1 MPEAGNAEFK
11 GKADFG
17 SLIRQSRAVVKA
29 LKKIKEA
36 REEASGPITF
46 EVDEASLRRA
56 RQRIE
61 DAVDGARPDPVEV
74 EVEPDAKGFDKKV
87 NKKTKRSHPDPV
99 EVPVEPDTTGF
110 EEDVDKKTRRT
121 KPDPVEVPVEPD
133 VDPFERGLRKAVA
146 DAERK
151 RYEVKIATDVDQSG
165 LDAGLRRLRVQTA
178 RGKYQIEVPV
188 ELTGE
193 DLVAEV
199 RRQVERAER
208 EQVDV
213 PVDADTSPFE
223 KGIRTALGKKRG
235 PVDVPVDADVSP
247 LERAVRSAIAKAE
260 RETITINT
268 DVDQTGVDE
277 GLRRIEVQT
286 KSGRYKIEVP
296 VELSGKN
303 LAAEVSRLVKEAEAR
318 SGSIDVPV
326 EPDGSNLRRKVAILA
341 RLAGAGND
349 VKLGVDVD
357 DSSLVRLRGSIGGL
371 VNIGGLLSGVLSVI
385 KWPAFITGAQLAVG
399 AVSALAAAA
408 IGAVSALGP
417 LVGLVGSLPALGA
430 AVGGVFASI
439 KLGFSGVGD
448 ALKAYTKSQD
458 GAGKAAA
465 KSASDEEAAAKR
477 RVSAL
482 RGLQRAQQA
491 VGDAQKRAA
500 DLQVQAVKRVA
511 SAERSLQQAQKAS
524 QKAQEGLTRAR
535 KEAAEQLAD
544 LRKEVSRGALDE
556 ERAILNV
563 DEARARLNEVMADS
577 TSTDLDKRDAILG
590 LREAERDL
598 ADLQAKR
605 AKDQADLNDA
615 EAKGVEGSERVVSA
629 KERVADAE
637 QGILDAQQELADA
650 QAGIV
655 DAQLEGAR
663 MVADAQQGLVDALEA
678 VRDAAVSA
686 GADGAAAVDPFAEA
700 MSKLPP
706 SAQQFVRFLISLQPL
721 LDRLKKTAADN
732 MLPGLEVGLRN
743 AVTLFPLADRYLGL
757 FARSV
762 GDAAAEVSTL
772 AFEPGFVSDL
782 DSIGTQGVSAV
793 RTLTSAFKPL
803 LRSLVGMGA
812 AAAPLTEFL
821 SGYVAELLKSVSA
834 SLDAGRAS
842 GAMTKFFGETA
853 FVFKSV
859 LDAVMNLIR
868 GLIKM
873 GAIAYDVI
881 GRDLISQLDLAGRR
895 FRDFTSSLDGQN
907 KIRQFFEDAKPA
919 INETLGLIG
928 DVVKMFFRLSGSKE
942 LAPLI
947 RQIRED
953 FLPVLEKLLSGDNS
967 AFAKSLIDLVT
978 QVGKVFSSLGG
989 PGGPLI
995 IFIDTLAKL
1004 AQAVAWLSENV
1015 PGFNQFVGA
1024 MAILI
1029 GISKGVS
1036 FAGWITGGSKLIEIF
1051 SKKNAGG
1058 VSLFTKTL
1066 DKLGPVAGKAK
1077 TLVVSAFMAMGRGIA
1092 AAGAWMLANPIV
1104 LAIVAIIAVIALLV
1118 WKWDWVKE
1126 HVVAAWQWLYDQA
1139 WKILPGIADAFGAAV
1154 DWIKDKWDGLVDWFG
1169 GIVSGI
1175 ADKFLDVTAPI
1186 RDAWNS
1192 AWDTVVNSEIGQKV
1206 GDIVGKT
1213 VEIVKRLWGLTPL
1226 GFIINNWSRIWED
1239 VVTVASA
1246 VWGAITAVVGAG
1258 IGFVVDV
1265 VSSMLDVMLPI
1276 WQAIWDAVVSVVT
1289 TVWGLVVEAISS
1301 GINTALTIIDAVLG
1315 AILFVWDH
1323 GWQMVVGVLSV
1334 VWARI
1339 SSIVST
1345 IVGWLTSAWSNL
1357 VGVLQIVW
1365 AGAWN
1370 TITTVASTVMGAL
1383 QRIIGGALNTI
1394 SSIWSS
1400 VWNGLAF
1407 VLGGAWNTIKSVAAA
1422 GVNGV
1427 IAILNVLIKGA
1438 NAVLSKLPGGV
1449 KIGEITYRAQFAE
1462 GGRAQDGIVPGV
1474 GNRDTVPAMLTP
1486 DEFVVKQRSA
1496 RRVGYDT
1503 LAYIN
1508 EHGELPPQRRRRYAK
1523 GGKVRPISSAPSYAA
1538 RYAKGG
1544 IVTDTLSIIPDAA
1557 GKLVESGIMQVIN
1570 QLVATAKSS
1579 LRSVPGG
1586 DSIPGRVF
1594 VGVAGRV
1601 VDGLAS
1607 GAGKIAE
1614 AAGKAAALLTPG
1626 GAASALVG
1634 ALPFFHAGG
1643 GVGFDPN
1650 REVLALLQRGEGVM
1664 STQAMT
1670 NVRTALG
1677 SPDMSRTTT
1686 TIVNNNTNVNVEVN
1700 NPVGEPTEDSLH
1712 RSLQK
1717 LAEHGILPTTGTE
1730 AA

>member
-1 MPEAGNAEFK
+1 MAEAGNAEFK
-11 GKADFG
+11 GKAKFG
-17 SLIRQSRAVVKA
+17 SLVRGARKVAKA
-29 LKKIKEA
+29 LKKVKEA

-46 EVDEASLRRA
+46 DVDEASLKRA

-74 EVEPDAKGFDKKV
+74 EVEPDVTGFDEKV
-87 NKKTKRSHPDPV
+87 DKKTKKARPKPV
-99 EVPVEPDTTGF
+99 QVEVEPDTTGF
-110 EEDVDKKTRRT
+110 EEDVDKETRRV

-133 VDPFERGLRKAVA
+133 VDPFERGLRKAVQ
-146 DAERK
+146 DANRR
-151 RYEVKIATDVDQSG
+151 RYEVRISTDVDQSG
-165 LDAGLRRLRVQTA
+165 LD
-178 RGKYQIEVPV
+178 
-188 ELTGE
+188 
-193 DLVAEV
+193 
-199 RRQVERAER
+199 
-208 EQVDV
+208 
-213 PVDADTSPFE
+213 
-223 KGIRTALGKKRG
+223 
-235 PVDVPVDADVSP
+235 
-247 LERAVRSAIAKAE
+247 
-260 RETITINT
+260 
-268 DVDQTGVDE
+268 E
-277 GLRRIEVQT
+277 GLRRVRVKT
-286 KSGRYKIEVP
+286 ANGTHTLTVRAD
-296 VELSGKN
+296 LDGDH
-303 LAAEVSRLVKEAEAR
+303 LAAELRAQIAAIEAR
-318 SGSIDVPV
+318 APSIDVPV
-326 EPDGSNLRRKVAILA
+326 EPDGDGLRRKVGILA
-341 RLAGAGND
+341 RLAGAGQKIK
-349 VKLGVDVD
+349 VQVDAD
-357 DSSLVRLRGSIGGL
+357 DSALNRLRTSMGGV
-371 VNIGGLLSGVLSVI
+371 VNVGGLLSGIVSLI
-385 KWPAFITGAQLAVG
+385 KWPALITGAQLAVG
-399 AVSALAAAA
+399 ALSALSAAA

-417 LVGLVGSLPALGA
+417 LVGLVGSLPAVGA
-430 AVGGVFASI
+430 AVGGVFASV
-439 KLGFSGVGD
+439 KLAFSGVGD

-465 KSASDEEAAAKR
+465 SGAAAEEAAAKR

-500 DLQVQAVKRVA
+500 DLQIQAAKRVA
-511 SAERSLQQAQKAS
+511 SAERSLQQAQKTS
-524 QKAQEGLTRAR
+524 QKAQEALTRAR

-556 ERAILNV
+556 ERAVLSV

-577 TSTDLDKRDAILG
+577 TSTDLDKRDAVLG

-598 ADLQAKR
+598 ADLQSKR

-629 KERVADAE
+629 KEAVADAE
-637 QGILDAQQELADA
+637 QGILDAQQEVADA

-655 DAQLEGAR
+655 DAQIEGAR
-663 MVADAQQGLVDALEA
+663 MVADAQQGLVEALEA
-678 VRDAAVSA
+678 VREAAVSA

-700 MSKLPP
+700 MAKLPP
-706 SAQQFVRFLISLQPL
+706 SAQQFVRFLIGLQPL
-721 LDRLKKTAADN
+721 LDRLKATAADN

-743 AVTLFPLADRYLGL
+743 AVTLFPLADKFIGL
-757 FARSV
+757 FSRSV

-782 DSIGTQGVSAV
+782 DSIGSQGVSAV

-812 AAAPLTEFL
+812 AAAPLTAFL
-821 SGYVAELLKSVSA
+821 SSYVAELLKSVSA

-842 GAMTKFFGETA
+842 GAMSRFFGETA
-853 FVFKSV
+853 FVFRSV

-868 GLIKM
+868 GLIRI

-881 GRDLISQLDLAGRR
+881 GRDLVGQLDAAGQR

-907 KIRQFFEDAKPA
+907 KIRKFFEDAKPA

-928 DVVKMFFRLSGSKE
+928 DVVRMFFRLSGSKE

-947 RQIRED
+947 KQIRED

-967 AFAKSLIDLVT
+967 AFAKTLIDLFT
-978 QVGKVFSSLGG
+978 QVGKVFASLGG

-995 IFIDTLAKL
+995 IFIDTLARL
-1004 AQAVAWLSENV
+1004 AEAVAWLSQNV

-1029 GISKGVS
+1029 GVSKGVS
-1036 FAGWITGGSKLIEIF
+1036 FVGWITGGSKLVEIF
-1051 SKKNAGG
+1051 SAKNAEG
-1058 VSLFTKTL
+1058 VSRFSRVLNSL
-1066 DKLGPVAGKAK
+1066 PVQKVGAGF
-1077 TLVVSAFMAMGRGIA
+1077 SSMASSIG
-1092 AAGAWMLANPIV
+1092 GAMSSIGSVLLANPWILV
-1104 LAIVAIIAVIALLV
+1104 ILAVVAAIALLI
-1118 WKWDWVKE
+1118 WKWDTVKE
-1126 HVVAAWQWLYDQA
+1126 TVVKVWHWLYDQA
-1139 WKILPGIADAFGAAV
+1139 WKILPGIADAFGVAV
-1154 DWIKDKWDGLVDWFG
+1154 DWIKDKWDGLVEWFG

-1175 ADKFLDVTAPI
+1175 VSKFLDVTAPI
-1186 RDAWNS
+1186 RDAWNT

-1226 GFIINNWSRIWED
+1226 GFIINNWSTIWNG
-1239 VVTVASA
+1239 VVSVTSV
-1246 VWGAITAVVGAG
+1246 VWGAVTAAVSAG
-1258 IGFVVDV
+1258 VGFVVDV

-1276 WQAIWDAVVSVVT
+1276 WTAIWNTVVTVVT
-1289 TVWGLVVEAISS
+1289 TVWGWIVEAISS
-1301 GINTALTIIDAVLG
+1301 GINTVLTIIDGILG
-1315 AILFVWDH
+1315 AILTVWDN
-1323 GWQMVVGVLSV
+1323 GWNGIVSILSA

-1339 SSIVST
+1339 SGIVST
-1345 IVGWLTSAWSNL
+1345 IVGWLT
-1357 VGVLQIVW
+1357 
-1365 AGAWN
+1365 GAWN
-1370 TITTVASTVMGAL
+1370 GLVSVLMTVWTTAWNAISTVAGTVMGAL

-1394 SSIWSS
+1394 SSMWSG

-1427 IAILNVLIKGA
+1427 ITILNVLIKGA
-1438 NAVLSKLPGGV
+1438 NAVLSKLPGGI
-1449 KIGEITYRAQFAE
+1449 KIGEITYRAQFAD

-1496 RRVGYDT
+1496 RKVGYGT

-1523 GGKVRPISSAPSYAA
+1523 GGKVRPISSAPSYAG

-1544 IVTDTLSIIPDAA
+1544 IVTDALSFVPDAA
-1557 GKLVESGIMQVIN
+1557 GKLVSSGIMQVIN
-1570 QLVATAKSS
+1570 QLVASAKSS

-1594 VGVAGRV
+1594 VGVAGQV

-1607 GAGKIAE
+1607 GASKIAD

-1634 ALPFFHAGG
+1634 ALPFFHSGG

-1664 STQAMT
+1664 STQAIS
-1670 NVRTALG
+1670 NVSTALG
-1677 SPDMSRTTT
+1677 SPDMSRATT

>member
-223 KGIRTALGKKRG
+223 KGIRAALGKKRG

-247 LERAVRSAIAKAE
+247 MERALRAAISKAE

-286 KSGRYKIEVP
+286 KSGRYKIVVP

-341 RLAGAGND
+341 RLAGAGQN

-430 AVGGVFASI
+430 AVGGIFASI

-465 KSASDEEAAAKR
+465 SGAAAEEAAAKR

-500 DLQVQAVKRVA
+500 ELQVQAVKRVA

-524 QKAQEGLTRAR
+524 QKAQESLTRAR
-535 KEAAEQLAD
+535 KDAAQQLAD

-556 ERAILNV
+556 ERAVLNV
-563 DEARARLNEVMADS
+563 DEARARLAEVMADS
-577 TSTDLDKRDAILG
+577 TSTDLEKRAAVLDLK
-590 LREAERDL
+590 EAENDL
-598 ADLQAKR
+598 ADTQQKR

-615 EAKGVEGSERVVSA
+615 ERKGVEGSDLVVDA

-637 QGILDAQQELADA
+637 QTVLDAQQELADA

-678 VRDAAVSA
+678 VREAAVAA
-686 GADGAAAVDPFAEA
+686 GTDGAAAVDPFAEA

-743 AVTLFPLADRYLGL
+743 AVTLFPLADRLLGM

-782 DSIGTQGVSAV
+782 DSIGNQGVSAV

-812 AAAPLTEFL
+812 AAAPLTSFL
-821 SGYVAELLKSVSA
+821 SSYVAELLKSVSA

-868 GLIKM
+868 GLIKI

-881 GRDLISQLDLAGRR
+881 GRDLVGQLDLAGRR
-895 FRDFTSSLDGQN
+895 FRDFTSSIDGQN
-907 KIRQFFEDAKPA
+907 KIRKFFEDAKPA

-995 IFIDTLAKL
+995 IFIDTLARL

-1029 GISKGVS
+1029 GVSKGVS
-1036 FAGWITGGSKLIEIF
+1036 FAGWITGGSKLVEIF
-1051 SKKNAGG
+1051 TKKNADG
-1058 VSLFTKTL
+1058 VSLFSKAL
-1066 DKLGPVAGKAK
+1066 KSMPVQK
-1077 TLVVSAFMAMGRGIA
+1077 
-1092 AAGAWMLANPIV
+1092 AGAAFSSMASTIGGAMSSIGSVLIANPWILV
-1104 LAIVAIIAVIALLV
+1104 ILAVVAAIALLI
-1118 WKWDWVKE
+1118 WKWDTVKE
-1126 HVVAAWQWLYDQA
+1126 TVVKVWHWLYDQA
-1139 WKILPGIADAFGAAV
+1139 WKILPGIADAFGVAV

-1186 RDAWNS
+1186 RDAWNG

-1206 GDIVGKT
+1206 GSIVGKT
-1213 VEIVKRLWGLTPL
+1213 VEIVKRVWGLTPL
-1226 GFIINNWSRIWED
+1226 GFIINNWSTVWD
-1239 VVTVASA
+1239 GVVTVTSA
-1246 VWGAITAVVGAG
+1246 VWSAVTTAVSAG

-1276 WQAIWDAVVSVVT
+1276 WSAIWDAVVSVVT
-1289 TVWGLVVEAISS
+1289 TVWGLIVEAISS
-1301 GINTALTIIDAVLG
+1301 GINTALTIIDAILG
-1315 AILFVWDH
+1315 AILAVWDH
-1323 GWQMVVGVLSV
+1323 GWQTIVGVLSV

-1339 SSIVST
+1339 SSIVGT

-1357 VGVLQIVW
+1357 VAVLQIVW
-1365 AGAWN
+1365 SAAWN
-1370 TITTVASTVMGAL
+1370 TITAVASTVMGAL
-1383 QRIIGGALNTI
+1383 QRIIGGALSTI
-1394 SSIWSS
+1394 SSIWSN

-1438 NAVLSKLPGGV
+1438 NAVLSKLPGGI
-1449 KIGEITYRAQFAE
+1449 KIGEITYRAQFAD

-1557 GKLVESGIMQVIN
+1557 GRLVSSGIMQVIN
-1570 QLVATAKSS
+1570 QLVSSAKSS

-1607 GAGKIAE
+1607 GASKIAE

-1626 GAASALVG
+1626 GAASAVLG
-1634 ALPFFHAGG
+1634 ALPFFHSGG

-1664 STQAMT
+1664 STQAIS
-1670 NVRTALG
+1670 NVSTALG
-1677 SPDMSRTTT
+1677 SSDMSRSTT
-1686 TIVNNNTNVNVEVN
+1686 TIVNNNTTVNLEVN

-1712 RSLQK
+1712 RSMQK
-1717 LAEHGILPTTGTE
+1717 IAEHGILPTTGTE